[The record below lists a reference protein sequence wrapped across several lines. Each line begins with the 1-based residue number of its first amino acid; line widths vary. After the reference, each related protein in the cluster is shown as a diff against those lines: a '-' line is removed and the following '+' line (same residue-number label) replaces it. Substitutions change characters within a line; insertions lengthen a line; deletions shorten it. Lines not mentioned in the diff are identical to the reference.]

1 MAMTALAP
9 AITRSKEIFAEKTSQ
24 VALKLVPDLS
34 DGKQA
39 DRKFFAIF
47 VSVIGGIGLM
57 LLLLINTLLAQDAF
71 ELTSLKLEA
80 KLVSDEREAIAR
92 QIDKLSSPEAL
103 AKSATDLGMKPSENP
118 TFLSLDKPVLEEEE
132 VIEVPVKN
140 G

>member
-1 MAMTALAP
+1 M
-9 AITRSKEIFAEKTSQ
+9 
-24 VALKLVPDLS
+24 PDLS

-47 VSVIGGIGLM
+47 VSVVGGIGLM

-71 ELTSLKLEA
+71 ELTNLKLEA

-92 QIDKLSSPEAL
+92 QIDKISSPEAL
-103 AKSATDLGMKPSENP
+103 AKSATALGMKPSENP
-118 TFLSLDKPVLEEEE
+118 TFLSLDKAVLEKE
-132 VIEVPVKN
+132 VIKVPVKN

>member
-47 VSVIGGIGLM
+47 VSVVGGIGLM

-92 QIDKLSSPEAL
+92 QIDKISSPEAL
-103 AKSATDLGMKPSENP
+103 AKSATALGMKPSENP
-118 TFLSLDKPVLEEEE
+118 TFLSLDNLVLDKPV
-132 VIEVPVKN
+132 IKVPVKN

>member
-47 VSVIGGIGLM
+47 VSVVGGIGLM

-71 ELTSLKLEA
+71 ELTNLKLEA

-92 QIDKLSSPEAL
+92 QIDKISSPEAL
-103 AKSATDLGMKPSENP
+103 AKSATALGMKPSENP
-118 TFLSLDKPVLEEEE
+118 TFLSLDKAVLEKE

>member
-1 MAMTALAP
+1 MTALAP
-9 AITRSKEIFAEKTSQ
+9 AITRSKEIFAEKKSQ

-47 VSVIGGIGLM
+47 VSFVGGIGLM

-71 ELTSLKLEA
+71 ELTNLKLEA

-92 QIDKLSSPEAL
+92 QIDKISSPEAL
-103 AKSATDLGMKPSENP
+103 AKSATALGMKPSDNP
-118 TFLSLDKPVLEEEE
+118 TFLSLDKAVLEKG

>member
-1 MAMTALAP
+1 MTALAP
-9 AITRSKEIFAEKTSQ
+9 AITRSKEIFVEKTSQ
-24 VALKLVPDLS
+24 VALKLVPNVS

-47 VSVIGGIGLM
+47 VSIVGGIGLM

-71 ELTSLKLEA
+71 ELTNLKLEA

-92 QIDKLSSPEAL
+92 QIDELSSPEAL
-103 AKSATDLGMKPSENP
+103 AKSAKALGMKPSVNP
-118 TFLSLDKPVLEEEE
+118 TFLSLDKPV
-132 VIEVPVKN
+132 IEVPVKN

>member
-47 VSVIGGIGLM
+47 VSVVGGIGLM

-71 ELTSLKLEA
+71 ELTNLKLEA

-92 QIDKLSSPEAL
+92 QMDKLSSPDAL
-103 AKSATDLGMKPSENP
+103 ARAATELGMKPSETP
-118 TFLSLDKPVLEEEE
+118 TFLSLGKPV
-132 VIEVPVKN
+132 VEVPVKN

>member
-24 VALKLVPDLS
+24 VALKLVPELS

-39 DRKFFAIF
+39 DRKFFALC
-47 VSVIGGIGLM
+47 VSVVGGIGLM

-92 QIDKLSSPEAL
+92 QIDKISSPDAL
-103 AKSATDLGMKPSENP
+103 AKSATALGMKPSENP
-118 TFLSLDKPVLEEEE
+118 TFLSLDKPV
-132 VIEVPVKN
+132 IEVPVKN